1 MRLFLSEL
9 EVSLFPSVAVGEAQ
23 SSVSAAEDLQTYSE
37 REWKGNTTKSQLIR
51 KVSLL
56 LSYIT
61 VCLLKEPLT
70 CASVFRVM
78 KQ

>member
-1 MRLFLSEL
+1 MFNLYLNVGEMSVRLFLSEL

-23 SSVSAAEDLQTYSE
+23 TSVSAAEDIQTYSE

-56 LSYIT
+56 LSHIT
-61 VCLLKEPLT
+61 LC
-70 CASVFRVM
+70 SF
-78 KQ
+78 

>member
-23 SSVSAAEDLQTYSE
+23 SSLSAAEDIQTYSE
-37 REWKGNTTKSQLIR
+37 REWKGNTTKSQIIR

-56 LSYIT
+56 LSHIL
-61 VCLLKEPLT
+61 CLLKEPAHMRICFLGL
-70 CASVFRVM
+70 
-78 KQ
+78 